1 MSGGTGQRDRRRK
14 TTYMV
19 GVQMDV
25 VIKIALLEQGECR
38 SEELNM
44 QPESQVMLKERGRR
58 GMHSLR
64 DHRYF

>member
-1 MSGGTGQRDRRRK
+1 
-14 TTYMV
+14 MV